1 MKRHFGLAVQPS
13 MADSTAPRFWQEIT
27 GARCRITSG
36 NFNRAQLVKPAPAGG
51 AGHGA
56 GRTCAGGGLHLGS
69 AAGTNGS
76 ATNLWLIQ
84 SRHPVAD
91 KPGSVWSRMVV
102 GYAADPADALPRP
115 SGRHVLSPLRAAAV
129 ALLLAGCAEMAPP
142 GTTTVRVEPRSD
154 AEPPLAR
161 GETQLVVRAVSAH
174 APGREFPGAICDANS
189 PYFASRFTAPARLLI
204 PDYGSQTPEIMVSC
218 EANGASGRA
227 TVAPQASYSGGG
239 FGAPAVGISVG
250 TGGGWNGWGGDGV
263 GVGLSWWGGGGGYG
277 EPLVRYPALRVP
289 MR

>member
-1 MKRHFGLAVQPS
+1 MKHFGPAVPAFT
-13 MADSTAPRFWQEIT
+13 ADSTAPRRWQEVT
-27 GARCRITSG
+27 GARCRVTGS
-36 NFNRAQLVKPAPAGG
+36 NLHRAELVTPAPAGG

-56 GRTCAGGGLHLGS
+56 GRTGAGGGLRLGS
-69 AAGTNGS
+69 AAGTSGS
-76 ATNLWLIQ
+76 AAGLWLVQ
-84 SRHPVAD
+84 SRRPVAD
-91 KPGSVWSRMVV
+91 QPEPVGPRVVV
-102 GYAADPADALPRP
+102 GHAADRADALSRP
-115 SGRHVLSPLRAAAV
+115 GGRAVLSPLRAAAL

-161 GETQLVVRAVSAH
+161 GETQLVVRAVSAD
-174 APGREFPGAICDANS
+174 APGREFPGAVCDAIS

-204 PDYGSQTPEIMVSC
+204 PEYGSQTPEVTVSC
-218 EANGASGRA
+218 EAGGASGRA

-239 FGAPAVGISVG
+239 FGGPAVGISVG
-250 TGGGWNGWGGDGV
+250 TGGGWNGWDGDGV
-263 GVGLSWWGGGGGYG
+263 GVGLSWWGGGGGGYG